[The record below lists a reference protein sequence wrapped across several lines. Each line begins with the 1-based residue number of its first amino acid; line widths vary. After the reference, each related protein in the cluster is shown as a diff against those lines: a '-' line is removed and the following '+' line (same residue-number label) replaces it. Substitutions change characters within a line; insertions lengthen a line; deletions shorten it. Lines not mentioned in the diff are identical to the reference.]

1 MRTGFSSEQLQAPH
15 LSECETNLR
24 KCVHCGICTATC
36 PTYVLLGDERDSPRG
51 RIVMMQQM
59 LEEGGPPSPQTVHHV
74 DRCLSCLACSTAC
87 PSSVDYRRLVD
98 QARAHIETHHI
109 RPRDERVLRW
119 FIANVMTRPLLAGLG
134 LFMARNFVP
143 LARLLPEKFR
153 VMAVAGA
160 TTRRHAHRSA
170 LKIDVPAGA
179 RAIAL
184 MPGCAQKSLA
194 PQIDKAVARVL
205 ARRGLRLVPLAGA
218 GCCGAL
224 GHHLGRDAR
233 GWAKRAI
240 MAFEKAG
247 GAEAFEAILISATGC
262 SAHLKD
268 LAHLFIGDAE
278 WEPRAQAFAAKVRDF
293 CEIAAP
299 RAATPPRELRIAY
312 HAACSLQHGLKL
324 GGAGE
329 ALLEAAGFTVLSI
342 PEGHLCCGSAG
353 SYSILQPDI
362 AGALRNR
369 KLANIATLEADAVVS
384 GNIGCLSHLAG
395 GDAPPFLHLAE
406 ILDWAEG
413 GPEPMALAVAA
424 R

>member
-1 MRTGFSSEQLQAPH
+1 MRTRFSSDQLLAPH

-59 LEEGGPPSPQTVHHV
+59 LEEGGPPSPETVRHV

-98 QARAHIETHHI
+98 QARAHIETHHV
-109 RPRDERVLRW
+109 RPREERALRW
-119 FIANVMTRPLLAGLG
+119 FIANVMARPLLAGLG
-134 LFMARNFVP
+134 LFLARKFSPFV
-143 LARLLPEKFR
+143 RLLPERFR
-153 VMAVAGA
+153 AMADAGA
-160 TTRRHAHRSA
+160 RPRRHAHRSVP
-170 LKIDVPAGA
+170 KIDLPSDTP
-179 RAIAL
+179 AIAL

-194 PQIDKAVARVL
+194 PEIDEAVARVL

-224 GHHLGRDAR
+224 SHHLGFDAR
-233 GWAKRAI
+233 NWAKRAI
-240 MAFEKAG
+240 TAFEKAG
-247 GAEAFEAILISATGC
+247 GAQAFEAILISATGC
-262 SAHLKD
+262 TAHLKD
-268 LAHLFIGDAE
+268 LAHLFVGDAE
-278 WEPRAQAFAAKVRDF
+278 WESRAQVFTAKVRDF
-293 CEIAAP
+293 SEIAAP
-299 RAATPPRELRIAY
+299 FAATPPRELRIAY
-312 HAACSLQHGLKL
+312 HMACSLQHGLKL
-324 GGAGE
+324 GGEGE

-353 SYSILQPDI
+353 SFSILQPEI
-362 AGALRNR
+362 ANTLRNR
-369 KLANIATLEADAVVS
+369 KLANIADLEADAVVS
-384 GNIGCLSHLAG
+384 GNIGCLTHLAG
-395 GDAPPFLHLAE
+395 AGAPPFLHLAE

-413 GPEPMALAVAA
+413 GPKPMALAAVA